1 MWVGTNKTIKKKSL
15 QKLYKYYFEINQCK
29 ACPKHDQCAKTRAR
43 KILRI
48 GLNTNEFY
56 KISQY
61 QKTKEFIEK
70 YKSRASI
77 EGKNASCFIKR
88 IFEKCSSEYCIEDE
102 IKDKNIKLDVTC
114 SMGVSFY
121 PRDGQT
127 VEELMAKSDQIL
139 YKVKDKGKADY
150 FIKM

>member
-1 MWVGTNKTIKKKSL
+1 MRIKKEL
-15 QKLYKYYFEINQCK
+15 REEDLLIRTGGDEFLIYL
-29 ACPKHDQCAKTRAR
+29 HDIK
-43 KILRI
+43 
-48 GLNTNEFY
+48 NE
-56 KISQY
+56 
-61 QKTKEFIEK
+61 
-70 YKSRASI
+70 
-77 EGKNASCFIKR
+77 KNASYFIKR
-88 IFEKCSSEYCIEDE
+88 LFEKCSSEYRIEDE
-102 IKDKNIKLDVTC
+102 IKDKSIKLDVTC